1 MVEVLKAN
9 ICQLGCFVWKE
20 FDYTRVPPLFA
31 AICCDTSSVGFIPN
45 FLIHQDVA
53 KHFTPGCVDVIL
65 SSSLTEAMKT
75 DLLKFL
81 GATYILK
88 ENEPGKSW
96 EFGISF
102 WSAAT
107 SCCPDEETK
116 SPAIPLSNQETEWA
130 RKVFGNVSEF
140 KTLGELEEICN
151 RPTTEYQTQ
160 ALIIIHRVMS
170 QIHPLPFFNFALI
183 RYSWLLIEK
192 NHLYSRAIDAAM
204 LSLVKLLARD
214 WKDAI
219 NSEWPFKVVEGC
231 LDIFW
236 QCLRIQKRENLPTD
250 SPNRLQFPS
259 IIESFRCFS

>member
-1 MVEVLKAN
+1 MIL
-9 ICQLGCFVWKE
+9 L
-20 FDYTRVPPLFA
+20 YT
-31 AICCDTSSVGFIPN
+31 
-45 FLIHQDVA
+45 
-53 KHFTPGCVDVIL
+53 GCVDIIL
-65 SSSLTEAMKT
+65 SSSLTEAKKT

-96 EFGISF
+96 EFGVSF
-102 WSAAT
+102 WFAAT
-107 SCCPDEETK
+107 SCCLDEETK

-140 KTLGELEEICN
+140 KTLGELEEICS

-192 NHLYSRAIDAAM
+192 
-204 LSLVKLLARD
+204 K
-214 WKDAI
+214 
-219 NSEWPFKVVEGC
+219 P
-231 LDIFW
+231 
-236 QCLRIQKRENLPTD
+236 
-250 SPNRLQFPS
+250 
-259 IIESFRCFS
+259 